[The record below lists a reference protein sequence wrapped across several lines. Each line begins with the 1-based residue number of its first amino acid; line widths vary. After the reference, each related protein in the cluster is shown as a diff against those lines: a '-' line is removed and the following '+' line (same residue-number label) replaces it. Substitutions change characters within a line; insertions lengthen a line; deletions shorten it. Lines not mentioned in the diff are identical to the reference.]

1 MLFGWKKTIRNFIP
15 LLLLAVMVSCCPSS
29 YTQGTVYVPEAAGN
43 IGPASIYASCSP
55 IDIVTGAKTEN
66 KASYITDNTHTEEH
80 PIHQNKSAMLFCSMA
95 ISLSA
100 AVLCVYILHAV
111 TKAISANLYVIRYI
125 HKTDGMK

>member
-1 MLFGWKKTIRNFIP
+1 MKEVQATLDEVCAAKFEKDRARGIKNRPVRAMVVGIPNVGKSTFINSFAGK
-15 LLLLAVMVSCCPSS
+15 AV
-29 YTQGTVYVPEAAGN
+29 
-43 IGPASIYASCSP
+43 
-55 IDIVTGAKTEN
+55 AKTGN